1 MQFSDSSSLNRVQ
14 GSFKTRPAG
23 TDHLEGF
30 VLKVE
35 RPHTDRENSR
45 TSAPPLR
52 SGIAAPPLR
61 SGTAAVQGSFLLLD
75 PTKIGYL

>member
-52 SGIAAPPLR
+52 SG
-61 SGTAAVQGSFLLLD
+61 TAAVQGSFLLLD